1 MKDPSRKHEGRAAGK
16 KSRRL
21 FPERQAGDARQ
32 NVERHQKVAFWLWR
46 FGPDDPANQRPAQ
59 ANADCCFPARYSAS
73 DNVYQLHP

>member
-1 MKDPSRKHEGRAAGK
+1 MQDDASRKHEGRAAGK

-21 FPERQAGDARQ
+21 FPERQEMQ
-32 NVERHQKVAFWLWR
+32 NKTLSVIKKWQWLWR

-73 DNVYQLHP
+73 DNVYQIHP